1 MNIIFMIP
9 RFFVIITKCFDL
21 GNLEVYALYY
31 ILGYFI
37 LEEAMYVGVLKTTGG
52 IYVIYSMIIHTCIH
66 LSVVKLAMT
75 LLLVHTCT
83 L

>member
-9 RFFVIITKCFDL
+9 RFFVIITKFFDL